1 MAGVYI
7 QRGFAQQIDA
17 RTKLLLVTTVLL
29 ALFYSA
35 ATGAIVLFGWAASAW
50 LAGGGSRCNP
60 LFMRSVM
67 VLVLMTILANAWWGP
82 PPYVEL
88 GSWLRLSRSGLE
100 RGALMAVRL
109 IVMTITAQAL
119 TQSTSPL
126 ALAQALHWFLW
137 PLRRLRIH
145 VPDLPML
152 LAIGSRFIPELQA
165 DARRLSAMR
174 RIRLAAQGE
183 RSGTAVLSKQRLR
196 QLSQTGRELL
206 IPLLRL
212 SLHRAGT
219 LGDALALRGYS
230 PDHPPTLP
238 RYRLQRPDV
247 IAVTLTL
254 GLIYL
259 AVLL

>member
-1 MAGVYI
+1 MAFSYNQQGW
-7 QRGFAQQIDA
+7 AQQIDP
-17 RTKLLLVTTVLL
+17 RSKLMLVLLVLL
-29 ALFYSA
+29 ALFTASA
-35 ATGAIVLFGWAASAW
+35 AGVLVLFCWALLAW
-50 LAGGGSRCNP
+50 LVGGGVGHTP
-60 LFMRSVM
+60 PIMRGVL
-67 VLVLMTILANAWWGP
+67 VLVLMTIMVNAWWGP
-82 PPYVEL
+82 PPYIQVI
-88 GSWLRLSRSGLE
+88 SWLHLSHSGLL
-100 RGALMAVRL
+100 RGALLAARL

-126 ALAQALHWFLW
+126 ALSQGLHWFLW
-137 PLRRLRIH
+137 PLRRMRIA

-174 RIRLAAQGE
+174 RIRLASRVQQPNSASTLQ
-183 RSGTAVLSKQRLR
+183 QRWHMLA
-196 QLSQTGRELL
+196 QTGRELL

-238 RYRLQRPDV
+238 AFRLRRPDIVAWV
-247 IAVTLTL
+247 ITL
-254 GLIYL
+254 GAAYM
-259 AVLL
+259 AVML